1 MNAEETLALWRQ
13 GKDAWASWASAIL
26 EKKKALEKAGQWS
39 VDWYGEGQNE
49 ESKAWLE
56 EAATNFAGAVFEE
69 SGDFSGKHF
78 PGPSD
83 FDGARF
89 AGPANFSSARF
100 AGNLCFT
107 GAEVAGGTFDSA
119 IFLGLVNFDRTQFT
133 ADTSFEKAEFLKT
146 GGLEPCTRFHRAQ
159 FAANAN
165 FTGALFAGEV
175 RFMKTSFAS
184 ACFDRCDFKGDAL
197 FTAAQFDV
205 TASFIKA
212 RFSGSRVDFAQAAFR
227 GDTRFLEARFG
238 GSRGGLMISGA
249 CSANFESTQFER
261 EASFRQ
267 VWFAGES
274 EFKNVQF
281 KGFATFDGAR
291 FGMPAGFAPAVFS
304 ASSSFGEAQFAR
316 EANFAGSQFLKDCDF
331 TGVKFGGEA
340 HFDQVRFA
348 GAAFFASAQFAGD
361 TSFRA
366 AAAEA
371 VFALDAARYAS
382 MPDFGEANFA
392 QPPALDKMVKIKP
405 KWHLFRRVLKPAPG
419 TAAVAENTA
428 AGLETAAA
436 AGAPAPVS
444 EETGAGKQPA
454 AQETAE
460 TVFQF
465 PEYGDSPRQC
475 VRPRA
480 SRVRPPSR
488 PEPQAVHAAAF
499 AGLGSHHRRVHA
511 ALSWPA
517 SGGLSRRRS
526 AMASPGLARLAIL
539 GRRPCLAEHRA
550 GSVWDGAA
558 WLYGAIGGLFSTG
571 PCVHGT
577 SQPVAEAVFLA
588 AKNALMYVPWENDHA
603 IRRVYGCLYGL
614 EGEVPTIPVAVSLY
628 SLTQALLSV
637 TLFVM
642 FFIALIERLK
652 KK

>member
-119 IFLGLVNFDRTQFT
+119 IFLGLVNFDRTQFAT
-133 ADTSFEKAEFLKT
+133 DTSFEKAEFLKT

-249 CSANFESTQFER
+249 CSANFESAQFER

-281 KGFATFDGAR
+281 KGFATFGGAR
-291 FGMPAGFAPAVFS
+291 FGMPAGFSPAVFS

-340 HFDQVRFA
+340 HFDQARFA
-348 GAAFFASAQFAGD
+348 GAAFFASAQFAGH

-366 AAAEA
+366 VAAEA
-371 VFALDAARYAS
+371 VFALDAARYVT

-436 AGAPAPVS
+436 AGTPAPVS
-444 EETGAGKQPA
+444 EETGAGKQRA
-454 AQETAE
+454 AEETAE

-465 PEYGDSPRQC
+465 PEYGDSP
-475 VRPRA
+475 
-480 SRVRPPSR
+480 
-488 PEPQAVHAAAF
+488 
-499 AGLGSHHRRVHA
+499 GN
-511 ALSWPA
+511 A
-517 SGGLSRRRS
+517 SGPVQAASGHLQGRSRRRS
-526 AMASPGLARLAIL
+526 MLRPLLAWGLTIAAFTPLYLGQRPAAYRGEGAQWHLPGWPASLSWDGAPAWLSTGPARSGTARPGFTAQSAGCSAPGLASMAPR
-539 GRRPCLAEHRA
+539 
-550 GSVWDGAA
+550 
-558 WLYGAIGGLFSTG
+558 
-571 PCVHGT
+571 
-577 SQPVAEAVFLA
+577 SQ
-588 AKNALMYVPWENDHA
+588 
-603 IRRVYGCLYGL
+603 
-614 EGEVPTIPVAVSLY
+614 
-628 SLTQALLSV
+628 
-637 TLFVM
+637 
-642 FFIALIERLK
+642 
-652 KK
+652 